1 MKATENA
8 FANLLRLTLT
18 AACGL
23 MLAASPSLAGPPA
36 EASGNPHGAVW
47 DTWQPLAGGFMGRR
61 RVPARLELPAAERRS
76 PATQERAKPGRDIKP
91 WEQLSLWMYTGPAG
105 LHSVG
110 ITDLAG
116 VTGMTAN
123 ELRAAAKSGRL
134 SFGNAGAGVSWYY
147 DIPGDRL
154 LFASETYRTFH
165 AEGNAYQLRQT
176 QTPDPFRMSE
186 RHSPKATVITGRET
200 PFGEVLHF
208 EEEADML
215 FFSWLQPSNPDSR
228 YWFWDYLYGS
238 FRPQIQVPLA
248 VPDPAPK
255 GTARLRVRLHGFTDL
270 YPGNDHRVVAELNG
284 ARLDALVEWDGL
296 RPAELVAE
304 FDQQLLAASGDNVL
318 TLISAYDSSRPMPG
332 QLLES
337 IEIAYAR
344 QPVAQDG
351 QIWLRSTPR
360 GAQLVTGFASPDIVV
375 IESPVRGGVVRRDVA
390 VRPHGSGWAVAF
402 EAEGRNDYLVAETS
416 ALPTPVLD
424 ARAQANLTGA
434 DNRADYLIIAAREFP
449 GTAAA
454 LTKYRQ
460 ASHGLVKVVWLDDI
474 YKSFSFGRVDPF
486 AIGRFMAHARDRWS
500 LAPSVVTL
508 LGKGS
513 LDRKDRM
520 GYGDGF
526 LPVLM
531 TGNPWALASS
541 DARLLG
547 IDSEA
552 PSIAYGRLPIT
563 SDAEGLAYVDKLVAH
578 ERRPPSGSSQRAIVA
593 ADNPDTA
600 GDFHADA
607 QRLAAQLRSLGLG
620 RVDTVLHPNHPVRQ
634 TLTGSD
640 SWEASV
646 VTYSGHGSQ
655 RQLGTNRERFLSA
668 EDALTLSNGSYPV
681 FGALTCA
688 AGADALPGTRSLAA
702 TLVLNPHGGAIA
714 TLAPSGSSANDD
726 AHDLAGAF
734 FAHLVGGRQ
743 PVGTALVRAASDVGW
758 RIGAYMVPMYTV
770 TGDPAASVR

>member
-1 MKATENA
+1 MHSTGNGFGK
-8 FANLLRLTLT
+8 LLRLASM

-23 MLAASPSLAGPPA
+23 VLAIPQVYAGPTPEGPA
-36 EASGNPHGAVW
+36 NPHGAVW
-47 DTWQPLAGGFMGRR
+47 DTWQPLGGGFMARR

-105 LHSVG
+105 LHGVG
-110 ITDLAG
+110 IADLER
-116 VTGMTAN
+116 VTGMGAN
-123 ELRAAAKSGRL
+123 ELRALAKSGRL
-134 SFGNAGAGVSWYY
+134 SFANAGAGVSWYY
-147 DIPGDRL
+147 DVAGDRL
-154 LFASETYRTFH
+154 IFAGETYRTFH

-176 QTPDPFRMSE
+176 QTPDPYRMTE
-186 RHSPKATVITGRET
+186 RHNPKVTVITGRET

-215 FFSWLQPSNPDSR
+215 YVLWLEPTNPDSR

-255 GTARLRVRLHGFTDL
+255 GTARLRIKLHGFTDL
-270 YPGNDHRVVAELNG
+270 YPGNDHRVAAEING
-284 ARLDALVEWDGL
+284 VKLDALVEWDGL
-296 RPAELVAE
+296 RPAELVAD

-318 TLISAYDSSRPMPG
+318 TLISAYDSSQSRPG

-337 IEIAYAR
+337 IEIEYAR
-344 QPVAQDG
+344 QPVAQSG
-351 QIWLRSTPR
+351 QIWLRNVAR
-360 GAQLVTGFASPDIVV
+360 GAQLVSGFASRDIVV
-375 IESPVRGGVVRRDVA
+375 IESPVRGGVVRRDVT
-390 VRPHGSGWAVAF
+390 VRAHGAGWAVAF
-402 EAEGRNDYLVAETS
+402 EADAGRDYLVAELS
-416 ALPTPVLD
+416 ALEMPVLD
-424 ARAQANLTGA
+424 ARAQENLTAA
-434 DNRADYLIIAAREFP
+434 DNRADYLIIAPREFP
-449 GTAAA
+449 DTASA
-454 LTKYRQ
+454 LANYRQ
-460 ASHGLVKVVWLDDI
+460 ASHGAVKVVWLDDI

-486 AIGRFMAHARDRWS
+486 AIGRFMAFAGSRWS
-500 LAPSVVTL
+500 LAPSTVTL

-541 DARLLG
+541 DSRLLG
-547 IDSEA
+547 IGSGA

-563 SDAEGLAYVDKLVAH
+563 SDAEGVAYVAKLMTH
-578 ERRPPSGSSQRAIVA
+578 EQQRSKDTSRPALAA
-593 ADNPDTA
+593 ADNPDSA

-607 QRLAAQLRSLGLG
+607 NRLAGQLRSLGLG
-620 RVDTVLHPNHPVRQ
+620 PVTTVLHPTHAVRQ
-634 TLTGSD
+634 TLTQSE

-655 RQLGTNRERFLSA
+655 RQLGTNRENFLNT
-668 EDALTLSNGSYPV
+668 EDALILSNGAYPV
-681 FGALTCA
+681 FAALTCA

-702 TLVLNPHGGAIA
+702 SLVLNPRGGAIA
-714 TLAPSGSSANDD
+714 AVAPSGNSANAD
-726 AHDLAGAF
+726 AHDLASAF
-734 FAHLVGGRQ
+734 FEHLIGGRQ
-743 PVGTALVRAASDVGW
+743 PVGTAMARAASDVGW
-758 RIGAYMVPMYTV
+758 RIGAYMVPMYSV
-770 TGDPAASVR
+770 TGEPTVSAR